1 VNRTIKLGWMLGM
14 LGGLAST
21 AAPAATICVDTVQA
35 LRDALDT
42 TATNGTDDTIQI
54 VRGTYHL
61 GGTALHF
68 SSSEAHSVNLVG
80 GYAPGCGSR
89 RHDAT
94 MTMLDGD
101 DTSPVFNVT
110 TSNDFELHFQTLQ
123 HGYISGS
130 SGGVL
135 AMFGN
140 GTASSALLAN
150 VIVRDSASDYGI
162 GGIIFSVAGTV
173 TLQDNL
179 VTGITSPGGAVYVSG
194 ETTVAVHLTNNT
206 IVDNVATTPGAA
218 SMVYIGA
225 GSNVPMDASNNI
237 FWNNGDL
244 ADLDFINGA
253 MVLVDNDY
261 QRIDASLGAGS
272 VGNMSVDPGFAGTA
286 DFHLRPDSPLLGIG
300 TLIPPGGLTTYD
312 LKGRDRVWDSTID
325 PGVYERGDEI
335 FADGYDV

>member
-1 VNRTIKLGWMLGM
+1 M
-14 LGGLAST
+14 LGGLTST
-21 AAPAATICVDTVQA
+21 AAPAATLCVDTVQA

-42 TATNGTDDTIQI
+42 AATNGTDDTIQI

-61 GGTALHF
+61 DGTTLLF
-68 SSSEAHSVNLVG
+68 SSSEAHSVNVVG

-101 DTSPVFNVT
+101 DSSPVFNVT
-110 TSNDFELHFQTLQ
+110 TSNDFELHFLTLQ
-123 HGYISGS
+123 HGSIVGS
-130 SGGVL
+130 SGGAM

-140 GTASSALLAN
+140 GTASAALLAN
-150 VIVRDSASDYGI
+150 IIVRDSTSDFGV
-162 GGIIFSVAGTV
+162 GGVIFSVPGTV

-179 VTGITSPGGAVYVSG
+179 VTGITSPGGAVYVGSD
-194 ETTVAVHLTNNT
+194 TTVAVHLTNNT
-206 IVDNVATTPGAA
+206 VVGNTATNPGAA

-225 GSNVPMDASNNI
+225 GANVPMDASNNI

-244 ADLDFINGA
+244 ADLDFNGDA

-261 QRIDASLGAGS
+261 QRIDASPGAGS
-272 VGNMSVDPGFAGTA
+272 VGNVSVDPGFAGSS
-286 DFHLRPDSPLLGIG
+286 DYHLRPDSPLLGIG
-300 TLIPPGGLTTYD
+300 TLLPPGGLTTYD
-312 LKGRDRVWDSTID
+312 LEGRDRISDNTID
-325 PGVYERGDEI
+325 LGVYERGDEI